1 MKTVILVIAFGLLVT
16 LLIGGNTPQNMMNS
30 GVGPCYAMEP
40 HPQPDPE
47 ILRHRNKPPRSVPEP
62 STLSV
67 LGTGVAGVGI
77 YVLLRKRNKK
87 K

>member
-1 MKTVILVIAFGLLVT
+1 MKTVILVIAFGLLVA
-16 LLIGGNTPQNMMNS
+16 LLIGSNTPQNMMNS
-30 GVGPCYAMEP
+30 GVGPCYAMGP

-47 ILRHRNKPPRSVPEP
+47 ILRHRTPRSVSEP
-62 STLSV
+62 STLSL

-77 YVLLRKRNKK
+77 YLFLRKRNKK